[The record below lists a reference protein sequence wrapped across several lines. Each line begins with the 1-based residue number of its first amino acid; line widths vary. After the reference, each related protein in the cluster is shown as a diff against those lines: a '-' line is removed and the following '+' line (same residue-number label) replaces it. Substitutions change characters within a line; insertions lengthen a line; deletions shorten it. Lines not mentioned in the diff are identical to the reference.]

1 MANKIFQDPTSQ
13 LPRNDPQFVR
23 VAFDGMDIGGRKD
36 HIPNTTKGTD
46 MNVQHVATKG
56 SK

>member
-1 MANKIFQDPTSQ
+1 MNKIFQDPTSQ
-13 LPRNDPQFVR
+13 IPRNDPQFVR
-23 VAFDGMDIGGRKD
+23 VAFDGMDIGGRQD
-36 HIPNTTKGTD
+36 HIPKSAKGTD